1 MRRCNLWTRSVLGEE
16 KLRKNM
22 KTRTGAE
29 GGEFT
34 SVSPSLRT
42 KFPQKPVC
50 RPEKDGSYIRHV
62 SLKSLSPTYDGY
74 SMAVL

>member
-1 MRRCNLWTRSVLGEE
+1 
-16 KLRKNM
+16 M

-74 SMAVL
+74 TMALLQRSVLKIFILPFKLS